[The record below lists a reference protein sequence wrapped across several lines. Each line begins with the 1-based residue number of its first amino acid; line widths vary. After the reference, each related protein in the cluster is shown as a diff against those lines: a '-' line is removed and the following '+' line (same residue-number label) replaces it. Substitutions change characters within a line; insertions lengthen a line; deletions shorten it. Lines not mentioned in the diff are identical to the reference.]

1 VSEKFDEPK
10 DQISILNQKTKALES
25 EISRLQVYEIF
36 FNISKDLVC
45 LANTEG
51 YFLMVNPSFIE
62 LLGYSEEELLSKP
75 IVDFI
80 LPDDKNK
87 TSEEIDKIDKTG
99 ETTAHFINHY
109 ITKSGETVILQWM
122 STTDKNGIIY
132 AIGRD
137 ITEQKILEEK
147 LIQNTELLNAA
158 QRMAKLGNF
167 SFNTI
172 NYSLYWSDEL
182 YNIFAI
188 TDEEKNTLYEAYIKR
203 FDEEGFEVFSSTVEK
218 AMIDGQPY
226 AFQHKVH
233 TPNGNVKSVSCF
245 GLPYVNE
252 EGKVYRIDGVV
263 QDITDIVKKEEFI
276 LKSIKEKEFLIKEL
290 HHRVKNNLQVI
301 SSLLSLQANLV
312 NDENLDIHF
321 KESQNRIK
329 SMAAIHD
336 MLYRSEDLSTVNFSI
351 YAEQL
356 VKDLIHS
363 YVGMNSSITTEFEFD
378 SLELSLDIAVPLGL
392 LINELVT
399 NSLKYAYE
407 GHSSPLLKV
416 SIKTR
421 NDHFS
426 LCIADNGKGFDL
438 NRIENDQ
445 SLGMMVISNLSE
457 QLDGKSEFTSSDKGT
472 SFCITTSR
480 S

>member
-1 VSEKFDEPK
+1 MI
-10 DQISILNQKTKALES
+10 Q
-25 EISRLQVYEIF
+25 
-36 FNISKDLVC
+36 
-45 LANTEG
+45 
-51 YFLMVNPSFIE
+51 MVNFG
-62 LLGYSEEELLSKP
+62 LRC
-75 IVDFI
+75 
-80 LPDDKNK
+80 
-87 TSEEIDKIDKTG
+87 
-99 ETTAHFINHY
+99 INH
-109 ITKSGETVILQWM
+109 
-122 STTDKNGIIY
+122 
-132 AIGRD
+132 
-137 ITEQKILEEK
+137 
-147 LIQNTELLNAA
+147 
-158 QRMAKLGNF
+158 
-167 SFNTI
+167 
-172 NYSLYWSDEL
+172 
-182 YNIFAI
+182 
-188 TDEEKNTLYEAYIKR
+188 
-203 FDEEGFEVFSSTVEK
+203 
-218 AMIDGQPY
+218 
-226 AFQHKVH
+226 
-233 TPNGNVKSVSCF
+233 
-245 GLPYVNE
+245 
-252 EGKVYRIDGVV
+252 
-263 QDITDIVKKEEFI
+263 EEFI

-312 NDENLDIHF
+312 NDENLDIYF

-445 SLGMMVISNLSE
+445 S
-457 QLDGKSEFTSSDKGT
+457 
-472 SFCITTSR
+472 
-480 S
+480 